1 MANVTQSP
9 GNSEPKGASRQTGET
24 PKGTPCAES
33 TIFKELREMRE
44 EMGGM
49 EGRLG
54 GRVTAL
60 EKKLADGNATTLA
73 AVATLE
79 RMVKK
84 MRRNWSPLLIG
95 L

>member
-1 MANVTQSP
+1 
-9 GNSEPKGASRQTGET
+9 
-24 PKGTPCAES
+24 
-33 TIFKELREMRE
+33 MRE